1 MSIDLTFIAQIIVF
15 VTMVMLLWKLLYGP
29 MNDLMEAR
37 SRKIA
42 EGLAAAEAGLEAR
55 AEAEAEVARQLDD
68 ARAKA
73 HEIIASAERRAAEI
87 NEEAV
92 TRARKEAEGIVDAAR
107 EEVNAEVQRARQE
120 LRQEVASIALLA
132 AEKVIE
138 SDLDAAKHGKLIDGI
153 VEKGFGAA

>member
-1 MSIDLTFIAQIIVF
+1 MSIDLTFVAQIIVF
-15 VTMVMLLWKLLYGP
+15 VTMVAVLWKLLYGP
-29 MNDLMEAR
+29 LNDLMEAR
-37 SRKIA
+37 AKKIA

-55 AEAEAEVARQLDD
+55 AEAEAEIARLLDD

-73 HEIIASAERRAAEI
+73 HEIIAAAEHRANEI

-92 TRARKEAEGIVDAAR
+92 TKARQEAEGILDAAR
-107 EEVNAEVQRARQE
+107 EEVRAEVNRARQE
-120 LRQEVASIALLA
+120 LRKEVAAVALLA

-138 SDLDAAKHGKLIDGI
+138 SELDAARHGKLIDSI